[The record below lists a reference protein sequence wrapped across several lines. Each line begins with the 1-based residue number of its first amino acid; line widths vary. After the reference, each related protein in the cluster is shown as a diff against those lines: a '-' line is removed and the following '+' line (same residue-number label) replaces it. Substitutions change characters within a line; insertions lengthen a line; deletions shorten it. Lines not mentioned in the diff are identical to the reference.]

1 MTEKA
6 RKAEEQI
13 RKETESEIISVLQ
26 NFGERL
32 EKLKINYSTL
42 QEQIMKLSA
51 ILVQPAQAIKLFLK
65 QVADTQT
72 VPLSFNYHQNSRIPN
87 AATLKAIAE
96 ARAER
101 KTAQTYATFEEA
113 MQHLED

>member
-1 MTEKA
+1 MATTNYNIRIEQDLRDKA
-6 RKAEEQI
+6 F
-13 RKETESEIISVLQ
+13 SVL
-26 NFGERL
+26 E
-32 EKLKINYSTL
+32 NYGL
-42 QEQIMKLSA
+42 A
-51 ILVQPAQAIKLFLK
+51 PAQAIKLFLK

-72 VPLSFNYHQNSRIPN
+72 VPLSFNYHQNSRIPNAIPN

>member
-32 EKLKINYSTL
+32 EKLKINY
-42 QEQIMKLSA
+42 ICN
-51 ILVQPAQAIKLFLK
+51 
-65 QVADTQT
+65 
-72 VPLSFNYHQNSRIPN
+72 SF
-87 AATLKAIAE
+87 E
-96 ARAER
+96 RAE
-101 KTAQTYATFEEA
+101 
-113 MQHLED
+113 